1 MQAIGNP
8 PCQCPY
14 CTLWWLGASRGCA
27 QNNQWGISRPKCRG
41 TERRRGVDEIRYL
54 SVDFAQTA
62 FIPGQPRFSTSKP
75 HQHMPDRHH
84 LQNSNLKEQ
93 RFICVY
99 ASATCVFCNAVLPYA
114 LPVIRHF
121 EHSSS
126 IKVARC
132 LLWSLPPDL
141 QHGEVAP
148 WIAFLAFAPL
158 LLLPRRSHPPPLPPP
173 HFPPPPWTCSC
184 LVEVQSSSKFLL
196 PSAPAA
202 LVWPLASTE
211 FSRRQANALVSN
223 PLLPPINRPPCS
235 FFLIASPT
243 VSPHVVSPAQ
253 TAVEHLTR
261 CWRVHGGSQDLLT
274 FSFLSSL
281 LQGIFVLGLPF
292 ALVHSGY
299 VGLILMVL
307 SAWVCNHTGRIL
319 VACLYEE
326 KERWR
331 FGCLVFVGL
340 SLDNYR

>member
-1 MQAIGNP
+1 MKSDI
-8 PCQCPY
+8 
-14 CTLWWLGASRGCA
+14 WAS
-27 QNNQWGISRPKCRG
+27 ISLKL
-41 TERRRGVDEIRYL
+41 L
-54 SVDFAQTA
+54 SSPGSPA
-62 FIPGQPRFSTSKP
+62 FP
-75 HQHMPDRHH
+75 HQSPISICLIDITYKIATWKSSGSSVFMHPLRVFSAMPCYRT
-84 LQNSNLKEQ
+84 L
-93 RFICVY
+93 
-99 ASATCVFCNAVLPYA
+99 A
-114 LPVIRHF
+114 VIRHF

-141 QHGEVAP
+141 QHGEVVP
-148 WIAFLAFAPL
+148 WIAFLAVAPL
-158 LLLPRRSHPPPLPPP
+158 LLLPRPSHPPPVPPP
-173 HFPPPPWTCSC
+173 PFPPPPWTFSC

-202 LVWPLASTE
+202 LVRPLASTE

-223 PLLPPINRPPCS
+223 HLLPPINRPPCS

-243 VSPHVVSPAQ
+243 VSPHVVSPAE
-253 TAVEHLTR
+253 TAVEHLTH

-331 FGCLVFVGL
+331 FCCLVFVGL